1 MASFAHYPSLA
12 NKCAFVTGGATGI
25 GAAIVRAYAAQGVY
39 VGFVD
44 INERSGEAL
53 CQELMAE
60 NRKAWF
66 QRVDVTDVAALQ
78 NAISAFSE
86 TAGNI
91 QLLVNNVAN
100 DTRHDW
106 RDLSSDAWDAAMAV
120 NLRPAFFAIQSVA
133 ASMLEQ
139 RTGSIIN
146 FGSISW
152 KSKHGGMPA
161 YTTAKS
167 AIHGLTRSFVRELGA
182 NGVRINTILP
192 GWVLTERQLAEHY
205 GDDGDRIIAQNQP
218 LAGTIHE
225 DDVAALVMFLS
236 ADDSAMCTGQ
246 EFTLDGGWT

>member
-44 INERSGEAL
+44 IDERSGKAL
-53 CQELMAE
+53 CQDLAAD
-60 NRKAWF
+60 NRKTWF
-66 QRVDVTDVAALQ
+66 ERVDVTDVAALQ

-100 DTRHDW
+100 DTRHNW

-139 RTGSIIN
+139 KTGSIIN

-182 NGVRINTILP
+182 NGVRINTVLP

-205 GDDGDRIIAQNQP
+205 GDDGARIIAQNQP